1 MNKAYIKT
9 EESGM
14 HYVYILPKML
24 DSKYWYYDKQIHYTK
39 HMYRNSPYET
49 DSDCGNCDGAACD
62 YCNKIVD
69 EGIFNHGV
77 ECNILE
83 SWLIEAGVP
92 EDIAIDAVYNDFYKP
107 NVKKYRIIWPNERM
121 LKEQYPEDYKR
132 ICNELGY
139 VPKE

>member
-92 EDIAIDAVYNDFYKP
+92 EDIASDAVYNDFYKP
-107 NVKKYRIIWPNERM
+107 NVKKYCIVWPNEHM